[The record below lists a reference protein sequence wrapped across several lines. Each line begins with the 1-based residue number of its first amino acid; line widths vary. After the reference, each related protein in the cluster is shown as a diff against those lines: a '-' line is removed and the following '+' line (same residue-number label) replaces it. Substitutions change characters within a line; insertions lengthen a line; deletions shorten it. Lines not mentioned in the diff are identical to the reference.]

1 MGTVVSIEHARQRRA
16 QQDAVHEEPEH
27 YTEEEE
33 LESWK
38 LYVRQTW
45 RPVRDVKRG
54 AVSAVF
60 KVAYRDSD
68 QGADWLQACPMD
80 LITAALPAQWDAR
93 NLEAA
98 ACLTELFLRYLYG
111 TGLISEA
118 DKRFQQE
125 WLKDAKATLTGLLKR
140 A

>member
-1 MGTVVSIEHARQRRA
+1 MGTVVNIQRA
-16 QQDAVHEEPEH
+16 KEAVHEAPER

-38 LYVRQTW
+38 LYVRQSW

-54 AVSAVF
+54 AVGAVF

-68 QGADWLQACPMD
+68 QGTDWLKACPID
-80 LITAALPAQWDAR
+80 LITAALPTKWDAGH
-93 NLEAA
+93 LEAA
-98 ACLTELFLRYLYG
+98 TYLTQLFFDYLYR

-118 DKRFQQE
+118 DKNFQHE
-125 WLKDAKATLTGLLKR
+125 WANAAKETLAGILKR